1 MKKPT
6 FGMKVDGFTVSFSF
20 DKYQGGEKMSN
31 FVSMSFKLDEPL
43 PPEKAVLA
51 ESEASTY
58 VTRSVIL
65 DALARGVISQDMAR
79 DMIDSHKVRSD
90 GIQTMIRRT
99 LVEGEGDGEDPDAR

>member
-20 DKYQGGEKMSN
+20 EKYQGGEKMSS
-31 FVSMSFKLDEPL
+31 FVAMSFKLDEPL
-43 PPEKAVLA
+43 PPEKAALA
-51 ESEASTY
+51 ESEASVY

-65 DALARGVISQDMAR
+65 DALARGVISQDTAR

-90 GIQTMIRRT
+90 GIQAMIKRT
-99 LVEGEGDGEDPDAR
+99 VVDETGEGTDGR